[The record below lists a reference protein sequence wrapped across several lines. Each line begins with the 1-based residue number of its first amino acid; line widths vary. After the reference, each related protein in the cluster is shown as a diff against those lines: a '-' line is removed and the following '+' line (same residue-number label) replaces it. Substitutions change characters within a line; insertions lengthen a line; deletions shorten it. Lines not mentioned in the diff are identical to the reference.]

1 MVDNEKYPSLIFPT
15 PTLRLQRKGEVVEVF
30 VPTRGCWLELTPEE
44 WVRRHVVDFL
54 CTRHSVPPTHIA
66 EEYPVVLNGQPQR
79 ADVVVFGPDMKPWI
93 VVECKA
99 PTVAL
104 DERVVAQVVRYNSV
118 LGAPYV
124 VVTNGLEERS
134 YALTEQGTYRP
145 CRFLFT

>member
-1 MVDNEKYPSLIFPT
+1 M
-15 PTLRLQRKGEVVEVF
+15 
-30 VPTRGCWLELTPEE
+30 
-44 WVRRHVVDFL
+44 
-54 CTRHSVPPTHIA
+54 
-66 EEYPVVLNGQPQR
+66 VLNGQPQR

-99 PTVAL
+99 PTVPL
-104 DERVVAQVVRYNSV
+104 DEGVVAQVVRYNSV

-145 CRFLFT
+145 CRFLL

>member
-1 MVDNEKYPSLIFPT
+1 MPESVKLIFPT
-15 PTLRLQRKGEVVEVF
+15 ISPRLKSEEGEKFIWDSLRGK
-30 VPTRGCWLELTPEE
+30 WLVLTPEE